1 VLTEPVRSADGKL
14 LLPVGTELGGEVTF
28 TRAARRL
35 HRNGQLR
42 FLFQNVRVSSG
53 EEQPLQ
59 ASLAATE
66 VGQGVA
72 IDEEGGVHA
81 TETKARFA
89 APVIAAVILKGTF
102 ANDPIEAGGI
112 PDSSLGAPGANV
124 LGRGAGGFI
133 GLGVIG
139 IALSQTG
146 KGPAVALGLYGL
158 GRSVYSNILGK
169 GRDVVMPAGTPL
181 QLQLSP
187 VAAVPPSATDE
198 GSGGR

>member
-1 VLTEPVRSADGKL
+1 
-14 LLPVGTELGGEVTF
+14 
-28 TRAARRL
+28 
-35 HRNGQLR
+35 
-42 FLFQNVRVSSG
+42 
-53 EEQPLQ
+53 
-59 ASLAATE
+59 
-66 VGQGVA
+66 
-72 IDEEGGVHA
+72 
-81 TETKARFA
+81 
-89 APVIAAVILKGTF
+89 
-102 ANDPIEAGGI
+102 
-112 PDSSLGAPGANV
+112 V

-187 VAAVPPSATDE
+187 VAAVPPATDE
-198 GSGGR
+198 RSGGR